1 LATRFERQMGN
12 VPGEISLS
20 FEVTRLRK
28 MHTEESLMSIWLRK
42 MHIAF
47 EVTRHE
53 VDKSIELKLIDYKN
67 NCLLVSKSYDIDIS
81 IRYSDLQRLVNKF
94 ELEEV
99 YPILFG
105 EESYRHTEVSS
116 TPTIRLI
123 REN

>member
-1 LATRFERQMGN
+1 
-12 VPGEISLS
+12 
-20 FEVTRLRK
+20 
-28 MHTEESLMSIWLRK
+28 MSIWLRK

-53 VDKSIELKLIDYKN
+53 VDKSIELKLIDYRN
-67 NCLLVSKSYDIDIS
+67 NCLLVSKRYDIDIS
-81 IRYSDLQRLVNKF
+81 IRYSDLQRLVDNF

-105 EESYRHTEVSS
+105 EESHQGKEVVSA
-116 TPTIRLI
+116 PTIRLI